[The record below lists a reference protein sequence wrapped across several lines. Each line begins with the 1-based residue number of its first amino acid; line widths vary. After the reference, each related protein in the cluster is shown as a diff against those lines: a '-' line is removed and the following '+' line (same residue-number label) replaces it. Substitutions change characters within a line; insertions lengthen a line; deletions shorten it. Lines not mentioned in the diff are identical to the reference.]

1 MVPVLFGA
9 SLKRHFMVFTY
20 TWKKAGVSE
29 LGRPSCL
36 WFCTLHAGG
45 MSWATK
51 PIFTWVNNQNK
62 SPRWPVEKSSPLRTA
77 PQPQYILGAML
88 SLPRTLQNSV
98 ELRGRQAVLIC
109 LFLPVQF
116 VLNNQDR
123 WPAQVGL
130 YNNSSKRNTKSIY
143 WGEY

>member
-1 MVPVLFGA
+1 ML
-9 SLKRHFMVFTY
+9 
-20 TWKKAGVSE
+20 
-29 LGRPSCL
+29 
-36 WFCTLHAGG
+36 
-45 MSWATK
+45 
-51 PIFTWVNNQNK
+51 
-62 SPRWPVEKSSPLRTA
+62 PL
-77 PQPQYILGAML
+77 PH
-88 SLPRTLQNSV
+88 TLQNSV
-98 ELRGRQAVLIC
+98 ELGGRQAVFIC